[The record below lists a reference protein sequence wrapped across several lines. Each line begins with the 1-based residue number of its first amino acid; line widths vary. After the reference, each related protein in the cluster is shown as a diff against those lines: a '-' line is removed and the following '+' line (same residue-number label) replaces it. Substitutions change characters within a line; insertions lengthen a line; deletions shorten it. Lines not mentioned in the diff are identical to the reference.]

1 MNTNPKRQRMILCA
15 GLQSGGTTIVSWC
28 FLQRSDTNGVLDA
41 QNSII
46 RTDFERVTEPIVWV
60 KTTISAFRWLELSE
74 VYRDLGW
81 DPQPLLVVRDVRAAY
96 ASLMTRSYGFN
107 GATAEEP
114 PLRLRF
120 RRFLADWKLFRERR
134 WPILVFEDFLREPRQ
149 VLTRT
154 CEALGLP
161 YSEDMLTWPKSLAR
175 IAYVLGEPNRTFV
188 SAVERGS
195 AQHALL
201 SEKIDPD
208 LSGLPANELDWL
220 EETFSEY
227 NAAHGYPHNIPPNV
241 RPQMGPP
248 PRYEGTERQR
258 IRDKVGRLSA
268 EYEVLWSYVLRHEI
282 EAVVPSGAHVALI
295 NKGGPLELSDGRTA
309 VSFPEPNGEWAGY
322 PANDSEVIVEL
333 ERLRAQGIRFVAIP
347 AAMRYWLETYPL
359 WASYLRERAMVRVD
373 NPRVLVFE
381 LP

>member
-1 MNTNPKRQRMILCA
+1 MNTSPKHQQMILCA

-28 FLQRSDTNGVLDA
+28 FLQRGDTNGVLDA

-46 RTDFERVTEPIVWV
+46 QTDFERVSEPVVWV
-60 KTTISAFRWLELSE
+60 KTTIGAFRWLDFSE

-81 DPQPLLVVRDVRAAY
+81 NPEPLLVVRDVRTAY

-107 GATAEEP
+107 GATAEDP

-120 RRFLADWKLFRERR
+120 RRFLADWELFRERR
-134 WPILVFEDFLREPRQ
+134 WPILVFEEFLREPRQ

-161 YSEDMLTWPKSLAR
+161 YLEDMLTWPKSLAQ
-175 IAYVLGEPNRTFV
+175 IAYVLAEPNRTFA
-188 SAVERGS
+188 SAIERGA

-208 LSGLPANELDWL
+208 LSGLPADEQDWL
-220 EETFSEY
+220 EKTFSEY
-227 NAAHGYPHNIPPNV
+227 NAAHGYPRAIPRSVEPE
-241 RPQMGPP
+241 MMPP

-258 IRDKVGRLSA
+258 VGDKLDRLSA
-268 EYEVLWSYVLRHEI
+268 EYEALWSYVVRHEI
-282 EAVVPSGAHVALI
+282 EAFVPPGARVALVD
-295 NKGGPLELSDGRTA
+295 KGKPLELSDGRTA
-309 VSFPEPNGEWAGY
+309 VSFPAPNGEWDGY
-322 PANDSEVIVEL
+322 PANDSEIIVEL

-347 AAMRYWLETYPL
+347 GAMRYWLETYPL
-359 WASYLRERAMVRVD
+359 WALHLRKQAMVRVD
-373 NPRVLVFE
+373 NRRLLVFE